1 MSRIVATIVGFGIV
15 VGLAVGACVAV
26 VNDED
31 SLGRL
36 QLVSHDYECAD
47 HDGCGEGNRRDKKT
61 CFFGCDN
68 IIIVPGLPGQD
79 EPPRERAALVPP
91 TPDKIIGG
99 IQTMADAGI
108 NLGSTIARLVV
119 DYVITVF
126 RFLV

>member
-1 MSRIVATIVGFGIV
+1 MGPNS
-15 VGLAVGACVAV
+15 
-26 VNDED
+26 
-31 SLGRL
+31 
-36 QLVSHDYECAD
+36 
-47 HDGCGEGNRRDKKT
+47 
-61 CFFGCDN
+61 
-68 IIIVPGLPGQD
+68 
-79 EPPRERAALVPP
+79 LVPP